1 MEQAYKVVE
10 VKRMEEKLIYLIFMM
25 LKQHATDVHF
35 LLQNDVLEV
44 HVRGLQGFQRMQED
58 IFDQSFYM
66 YLKYISDLDLAN
78 ANQPQSGRFSRMYEQ
93 QEYHFRFS
101 IITTLQLQTGVL
113 RILNNHSIFK
123 LEQLTYQKDCI
134 LAFKKWMKFRTGM
147 VLLCGPTGSGKTT
160 TLHTLLHI
168 IATQQKRKVIT
179 LEDPIEIIDS
189 AYVQLQINEKVAFT
203 YEEGIRQLLRHD
215 PDVIM
220 LGEIRDSNTA
230 KMAYRCALTGHLV
243 FSTIHAKNALEVVH
257 RLMDLGLETSELNM
271 VLKGVAAQRLCVKKR
286 KKERTC
292 IYEILNQEEL
302 QTYFEHQVVAKGHQT
317 IHEEIKN
324 AVYAGIIDEKEA
336 LYDLE
341 DI

>member
-1 MEQAYKVVE
+1 MED
-10 VKRMEEKLIYLIFMM
+10 KLIYLIFLM

-35 LLQNDVLEV
+35 LLQSDSLEV
-44 HVRGLQGFQRMQED
+44 HIRGMQGFQRIQED
-58 IFDQSFYM
+58 TFDKSFFM

-78 ANQPQSGRFSRMYEQ
+78 GNQPQSGRFSKTYENQ
-93 QEYHFRFS
+93 DYHFRFS
-101 IITTLQLQTGVL
+101 IISTLQLQTGVL
-113 RILNNHSIFK
+113 RILNNHSIYK
-123 LEQLTYQKDCI
+123 LEQLTFQKQCI
-134 LAFKKWMKFRTGM
+134 QDFKKWMNFRTGM

-160 TLHTLLHI
+160 TLHTMLHS
-168 IATQQKRKVIT
+168 IATKQNRKVIT

-189 AYVQLQINEKVAFT
+189 SYVQLQINERIAFT

-243 FSTIHAKNALEVVH
+243 FSTIHAKSAYEVIH
-257 RLMDLGLETSELNM
+257 RLMDLGLSSSELAM
-271 VLKGVAAQRLCVKKR
+271 VLKGVAAQRLCVRKR

-292 IYEILNQEEL
+292 IYEILNQEQIQAYCENK
-302 QTYFEHQVVAKGHQT
+302 VVAKGHKN
-317 IHEEIKN
+317 IHDEIEW
-324 AVYAGIIDEKEA
+324 AVKEGIIDEKEA
-336 LYDLE
+336 IYDLE